1 MTCVESG
8 SVTERE
14 INILADRLFAA
25 IEAGDLE
32 AVAACY
38 ADDAVIW
45 HNTDQADQHKA
56 DNLQVLSWLVGHTA
70 VRSYRDIRRTV
81 IDHGFV
87 QQHSLHLGFDDGRTA
102 DLPACL
108 VVAVADELIVR
119 IDEYLDGAAVEATFG
134 RS

>member
-1 MTCVESG
+1 M
-8 SVTERE
+8 TERE
-14 INILADRLFAA
+14 INTLADRVFAA
-25 IEAGDLE
+25 IEAGDTE

-38 ADDAVIW
+38 ADDAVVW
-45 HNTDQADQHKA
+45 HNTDQVEQNKA
-56 DNLQVLSWLVGHTA
+56 DNLRVLSWLVDHTA

-87 QQHSLHLGFDDGRTA
+87 QQHSLHVGFDDGRTA

-108 VVAVADELIVR
+108 VVAVADGLVVR
-119 IDEYLDGAAVEATFG
+119 IDEYIDGAAVATTFG

>member
-1 MTCVESG
+1 M
-8 SVTERE
+8 TERE
-14 INILADRLFAA
+14 INTLADRVFAA
-25 IEAGDLE
+25 IEAGDTE

-38 ADDAVIW
+38 ADDAVVW
-45 HNTDQADQHKA
+45 HNTDQVDQNKA
-56 DNLQVLSWLVGHTA
+56 DNLRVLSWVIDHTA

-87 QQHSLHLGFDDGRTA
+87 QQHSLHVGFDDGRTA

-108 VVAVADELIVR
+108 VVAVADGLVVR
-119 IDEYLDGAAVEATFG
+119 IDEYLDGAAVATTFG

>member
-1 MTCVESG
+1 M
-8 SVTERE
+8 TERE
-14 INILADRLFAA
+14 INTLADRLFAA
-25 IEAGDLE
+25 IEAGDTE

-38 ADDAVIW
+38 ADDAVVW
-45 HNTDQADQHKA
+45 HNTDQVDQNKA
-56 DNLQVLSWLVGHTA
+56 DNLRVLSWVIDHTA

-87 QQHSLHLGFDDGRTA
+87 QQHSLHVGFDDGRTA

-108 VVAVADELIVR
+108 VVAVADGLVVR
-119 IDEYLDGAAVEATFG
+119 IDEYIDGAAVATTFG

>member
-1 MTCVESG
+1 
-8 SVTERE
+8 VTERE
-14 INILADRLFAA
+14 INTLADRVFAA
-25 IEAGDLE
+25 IEAGDTE

-38 ADDAVIW
+38 ADDAVVW
-45 HNTDQADQHKA
+45 HNTDQVDQNKA
-56 DNLQVLSWLVGHTA
+56 DNLRVLSWLVDHTA

-87 QQHSLHLGFDDGRTA
+87 QQHSLHVGFDDGRTA

-108 VVAVADELIVR
+108 VVAVADGLVVR
-119 IDEYLDGAAVEATFG
+119 IDEYIDGAAVATTFG